1 MVSGTYTSSDPK
13 HIGIMTPY
21 GDNEWLANNIFKC
34 YTFLEDKVRSSMWVG
49 DACVFNNATFEIYSY
64 EGTEDKPYEQYGASP
79 SIDYPSEI
87 KTVKD
92 SVQVNVSN
100 SNMLDFNVTQDKKV
114 TVNDDGTITINGTGG
129 FFLKF
134 KEISLKKGIT
144 YYTNY
149 QVISGTAI
157 NSKEEGKIFLKL
169 RNAQGKYLHEN
180 SFNEDIYQDDISSSG
195 IWIHS
200 NAVFTNAK
208 IKIWTSTEKSDF
220 VPHQSQTVIMPIQQ
234 EMLTGDYISDKEYHN
249 WNKYVFTGEENI
261 SKSGVEVSN
270 SYLIN
275 QNSIPDLLNAEL
287 LNDNTRGTIVPNF
300 LSTHFKTLA
309 PVDVVYHNNIGITLC
324 ANSSNLKDVTIR
336 FGFGLDS
343 NINTVDKCKAWLKS
357 QYDAGTPVVV
367 YYKLA
372 TQVYLELTEEQKA
385 IRDTKLYTYKNIT
398 NIDVSD
404 ELASIDVT
412 YRKDL
417 ETMFNNIIKQIPS
430 STSDTVET

>member
-1 MVSGTYTSSDPK
+1 MSFEAGTYKLTGCPKGGSSTTYR
-13 HIGIMTPY
+13 IGMNLN
-21 GDNEWLANNIFKC
+21 GDSFDTGNGATKTI
-34 YTFLEDKVRSSMWVG
+34 TT
-49 DACVFNNATFEIYSY
+49 AVFNKNVWLIVYKGTTVNNLTFYPMLIKS
-64 EGTEDKPYEQYGASP
+64 TEDKPYEQYGASP

-100 SNMLDFNVTQDKKV
+100 SNMLDFNVAQDKKV

-129 FFLKF
+129 FFLNF

-169 RNAQGKYLHEN
+169 RNTQGKYLQEN
-180 SFNEDIYQDDISSSG
+180 SFNEDIYQDDITTSVL
-195 IWIHS
+195 WIHA

-220 VPHQSQTVIMPIQQ
+220 VPHQYKSVIMPIQQ
-234 EMLTGDYISDKEYHN
+234 EMLSGDYIKDVEHHEWGKLILN
-249 WNKYVFTGEENI
+249 GEENWI
-261 SKSGVEVSN
+261 YDSN
-270 SYLIN
+270 YKYFRCPSYTFDRG
-275 QNSIPDLLNAEL
+275 IPDGSKKGLEAQKSNYFEITS
-287 LNDNTRGTIVPNF
+287 DWGTTF
-300 LSTHFKTLA
+300 R
-309 PVDVVYHNNIGITLC
+309 D
-324 ANSSNLKDVTIR
+324 
-336 FGFGLDS
+336 
-343 NINTVDKCKAWLKS
+343 NINKNIMFGVSDAGYKICIRNVNCATIEEFKAWLKS
-357 QYDAGTPVVV
+357 KYDAGTPVVV

-372 TQVYLELTEEQKA
+372 TPVDLELTPEQKTV
-385 IRDTKLYTYKNIT
+385 RNQKLYTYKNIT
-398 NIDVSD
+398 NISLSD

-412 YRKDL
+412 YKKDL

-430 STSDTVET
+430 STSDTTET